1 MEKYRFLLSGA
12 GGQGVITMAI
22 LLAEAAVL
30 YEGLTAVQSQ
40 AYGPEARGGAT
51 RSDVI
56 ISDGSIHFPKVTQPN
71 VLVALNQ
78 ASFLKY
84 RAAIRP
90 GGMLITDSRL
100 VTVDGK
106 LDVRHVPLP
115 LHETVLAKLGG
126 AQAFNICALGAVA
139 ALTGVVRTASLEQGL
154 ERRFPPAFHESNL
167 RALRLG
173 EGLARGCGVKSAAAS

>member
-1 MEKYRFLLSGA
+1 MARNRFLFSGS
-12 GGQGVITMAI
+12 GGQGVITMAV

-56 ISDGSIHFPKVTQPN
+56 ISDSPIYFPKVTRPN

-78 ASFLKY
+78 ASFAKY
-84 RAAIRP
+84 HPNIRP
-90 GGMLITDSRL
+90 GGMLVTDSHL
-100 VTVDGK
+100 VHVGPD

-115 LHETVLAKLGG
+115 MYDTVMAEFGR

-139 ALTGVVRTASLEQGL
+139 TLTGVVHLSSLEKSL
-154 ERRFPPAFHESNL
+154 AKRFPPAFHENNL
-167 RALRLG
+167 KALYLG
-173 EGLARGCGVKSAAAS
+173 EKLVRDRGAVGAAS